1 MIAESKQAVS
11 FLAQRLLTH
20 VLPEQ
25 RTAFGAA
32 DAAFLNLAFEM
43 IGQDLERG
51 VHARLEDIRER
62 RAIFAGARRLRLPE
76 SLAERLAEAEAR
88 ELSDLRLGPLDGVH
102 AQHGAALVA
111 LHAWVE
117 TRDGDD
123 AARIDREIWQHLER
137 HAERHRY
144 DVNF

>member
-1 MIAESKQAVS
+1 MIPHARKAVS

-20 VLPEQ
+20 VLPDQ

-32 DAAFLNLAFEM
+32 DVAFLNLAFEM
-43 IGQDLERG
+43 LGQDLERG
-51 VHARLEDIRER
+51 VHARMEDIREM
-62 RAIFAGARRLRLPE
+62 RALFASARK
-76 SLAERLAEAEAR
+76 LAPPDALAAPLSQAETR
-88 ELSDLRLGPLDGVH
+88 EPSDLRLEPLDEVH
-102 AQHGAALVA
+102 AQHSRALIE

-117 TRDGDD
+117 TLGGPE
-123 AARIDREIWQHLER
+123 AARLDREIWQYLER